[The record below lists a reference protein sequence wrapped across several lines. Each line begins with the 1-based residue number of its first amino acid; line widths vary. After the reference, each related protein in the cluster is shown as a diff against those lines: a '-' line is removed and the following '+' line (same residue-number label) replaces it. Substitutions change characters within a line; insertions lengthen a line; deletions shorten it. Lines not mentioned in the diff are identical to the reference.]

1 MSTGAEVDVRLPRTD
16 ELGAGARAEVRAL
29 LAGAFAADWT
39 ESDWEHCLGGV
50 HALVE
55 KDGVLVG
62 HGAVVRRRLRH
73 RGRAVRAGYVEGLAV
88 RRDRRG
94 RRIGAA
100 LMGRIEAV
108 IRGALE
114 LGALNTTDAAA
125 GFYAARGWRS
135 WRGRASV
142 FTPQGIEPTR
152 EDDDAV
158 RVFPVTADL
167 DLDGELTCDWRAG
180 DPW

>member
-1 MSTGAEVDVRLPRTD
+1 MSMGAAIEVGLLRTD
-16 ELGAGARAEVRAL
+16 ELGAGARADVRAL
-29 LAGAFAADWT
+29 LAGVFPADWT
-39 ESDWEHCLGGV
+39 EPDWEHCLGGV

-55 KDGVLVG
+55 EDGVLVG
-62 HGAVVRRRLRH
+62 HGAVVRRQLRH

-94 RRIGAA
+94 RRVGAA
-100 LMGRIEAV
+100 LMDRLEEV
-108 IRGALE
+108 IRGAFE
-114 LGALNTTDAAA
+114 LGALSTTDAAA

-135 WRGRASV
+135 WRGRTSV
-142 FTPQGIEPTR
+142 FTPWGIEPTP
-152 EDDDAV
+152 EDDDAI
-158 RVFPVTADL
+158 RVLPVTADL